1 MYTYNVEIRRV
12 VDGDTID
19 VFLDLGAALELPG
32 VSNVDLGFS
41 VVIKNGRLVL
51 KERVRLFGVDTPE
64 SRTRDLREKKFG
76 KMATA
81 RVEELLPV
89 GAQFTA
95 ISKSYDKTGKFGRAM
110 LDFDL
115 PDGRT
120 LAAALVE
127 EYMAVPYHGQNKKDI
142 RAEHEANWAILDATA
157 SS

>member
-19 VFLDLGAALELPG
+19 VTI
-32 VSNVDLGFS
+32 DLGFS
-41 VVIKNGRLVL
+41 VLI
-51 KERVRLFGVDTPE
+51 KERVRLAGVDTPE

-76 KMATA
+76 KIATA

-89 GAQFTA
+89 GEKFTA
-95 ISKSYDKTGKFGRAM
+95 HSMSYNSTGKFGRAM

-115 PDGRT
+115 PDGRR

-142 RAEHEANWAILDATA
+142 RAEHEANWAILDA
-157 SS
+157 SGVYE

>member
-1 MYTYNVEIRRV
+1 MYTYNVEIRRI

-19 VFLDLGAALELPG
+19 VIL
-32 VSNVDLGFS
+32 DLGFS
-41 VVIKNGRLVL
+41 VLV
-51 KERVRLFGVDTPE
+51 KERVRLAGVDTPE

-76 KMATA
+76 KLATA

-89 GAQFTA
+89 GEKFIAR
-95 ISKSYDKTGKFGRAM
+95 SKSYDSAGKYGRAM

-127 EYMAVPYHGQNKKDI
+127 EHMAVPYHGQNKKDI
-142 RAEHEANWAILDATA
+142 RAEHEANWAILDAAVNTD
-157 SS
+157 